1 MCYLY
6 VLICLC
12 LKNALMYQVQ
22 KYFSWRVRTFHNTP
36 HSKLVT
42 DSLTSPRVARLL
54 WRIDSQVWL
63 PAVFFALVQAL

>member
-22 KYFSWRVRTFHNTP
+22 KYFSWRVRTFHIRHIPN
-36 HSKLVT
+36 
-42 DSLTSPRVARLL
+42 
-54 WRIDSQVWL
+54 
-63 PAVFFALVQAL
+63 